1 MNSNTNIPVQSL
13 SVVDCNAHPDT
24 EFKRRQAPL
33 IGKRVVLALS
43 AALLAACGGGGS
55 TASSSESTVSLAT
68 VTTGY
73 TTKPTTPTTFVPTP
87 TTVAPALTAGVVLTD
102 VKIQNTGSAQGNV
115 PFTFGQVFAAGELS
129 TSEGLVAK
137 LADGTLVRLQTDV
150 KATHAD
156 GSVRHAIISGV
167 LPSLAAGASPTI
179 QLAKST
185 LSEKSTVTPQ
195 SMLDAGLSSDVT
207 ITINNTNYSA
217 SLANAVAAGTPI
229 NWLSGTTANE
239 WIFNAPLK
247 DAAGNV
253 HPMLTARFD
262 VRWYS
267 GLTRQARVE
276 VVVENSKT
284 FVAGSNL
291 TYDVNVNV
299 AGRSVYAKTGLTHY
313 HHSRWHQSA
322 WWDAA
327 TAPALNVQLNTAY
340 LIASK
345 AVSNYDQS
353 VIPAES
359 ALADLG
365 KQINSTNTGPMTIGP
380 VVPYMGM
387 TGARPDIAPLPNW
400 SVLYLLSGD
409 KRARD
414 AMMAAADGSGS
425 WSIHYRDE
433 KTGYPVRT
441 DNDINKNISLH
452 VNAAHLGPLP
462 VPRCAPS
469 DTTSCTSPYTHDTA
483 HEPSLAFLPYL
494 VTGDYYYLEE
504 MQFWAATN
512 PLETGPG
519 YNGFGQGLVR
529 WQQVRGQAWSL
540 RTLGHVAYITPDV
553 DPMKAYFT
561 KQLDNNLNFYHQT
574 YVVGNP
580 NKLGAYDGS
589 GEAAFQIEGSAP
601 WQDDFLTWSFAYL
614 SELGFSKAT
623 PILQWKSKYVVSR
636 MTAPDFCWIQAAS
649 YFLLFRDSPT
659 SPVYDTMGQ
668 VFAKTFST
676 DLRNEDNMS
685 VTAPA
690 GQSLLT
696 LKCGS
701 QEQAD
706 LLAVLNQRAWPV
718 GRMTGYA
725 ESATGY
731 PANMQPALAV
741 ASTSGIENGTKAWAV
756 YMGRVDKPD
765 FSKQPQF
772 DIIPR

>member
-1 MNSNTNIPVQSL
+1 MKSHTKLDIQNV
-13 SVVDCNAHPDT
+13 SVANCGANVGVTDGCSYL
-24 EFKRRQAPL
+24 PL
-33 IGKRVVLALS
+33 IGKRVAVVLS
-43 AALLAACGGGGS
+43 AGMLVACGGGGGGA
-55 TASSSESTVSLAT
+55 TAGSDGAISLAT
-68 VTTGY
+68 VTAGY
-73 TTKPTTPTTFVPTP
+73 TTKPTTPTTFVPVSSTA
-87 TTVAPALTAGVVLTD
+87 TPALTAGAVITD
-102 VKIQNTGSAQGNV
+102 VKIENAGKAQSNA
-115 PFTFGQVFAAGELS
+115 PFTFGQVFVAGQLS
-129 TSEGLVAK
+129 TTEGLVAK
-137 LADGTLVRLQTDV
+137 LADGTLVRLQMDV

-167 LPSLAAGASPTI
+167 LPSVGSGQVQTV

-185 LSEKSTVTPQ
+185 VSEKSTVTPKN
-195 SMLDAGLSSDVT
+195 MLDAGLSSDIT
-207 ITINNTNYSA
+207 ITINNTKYTA

-267 GLTRQARVE
+267 GLTKQARVE

-284 FVAGSNL
+284 FVSGSNL

-313 HHSRWHQSA
+313 HHARWHQSA
-322 WWDAA
+322 WWDA
-327 TAPALNVQLNTAY
+327 TMTPMNVQLNAAY

-359 ALADLG
+359 ALAELG

-380 VVPYMGM
+380 VVSYMGT
-387 TGARPDIAPLPNW
+387 TGGRPDIGPLPTW

-425 WSIHYRDE
+425 WSMHYRDE
-433 KTGYPVRT
+433 KTGYPIRT
-441 DNDINKNISLH
+441 DNDINKNISFH
-452 VNAAHLGPLP
+452 VNLAHLGPLP
-462 VPRCAPS
+462 VPRCAVS
-469 DTTSCTSPYTHDTA
+469 DASRCDSPYSTDTA
-483 HEPSLAFLPYL
+483 HEPSLVFLPYL

-504 MQFWAATN
+504 LQFWAATN
-512 PLETGPG
+512 PLDTAPG
-519 YNGFGQGLVR
+519 YNGYGQGLLR
-529 WQQVRGQAWSL
+529 YQQVRGQAWSL
-540 RTLGHVAYITPDV
+540 RTLGHVAYISPDA

-561 KQLDNNLNFYHQT
+561 KQLDSNLNFYNQT

-580 NKLGAYDGS
+580 NKLGMYDGS
-589 GEAAFQIEGSAP
+589 GEASFQLNGSAP
-601 WQDDFLTWSFAYL
+601 WQDDFLTWAFGYL

-623 PILQWKSKYVVSR
+623 PILKWKSKYPVSR
-636 MTAPDFCWIQAAS
+636 MTAPDSCWILAAS
-649 YFLLFRDSPT
+649 YYLTFRDSPT
-659 SPVYDTMGQ
+659 SPVYDTIGQ
-668 VFAKTFST
+668 VLAATYGAKTQFENG
-676 DLRNEDNMS
+676 DPR
-685 VTAPA
+685 PA
-690 GQSLLT
+690 TPGNTVLDRE
-696 LKCGS
+696 CGS
-701 QEQAD
+701 QAQAD
-706 LLAVLNQRAWPV
+706 YLGSINGYTWPK

-725 ESATGY
+725 DSPIGY

-741 ASTSGIENGTKAWAV
+741 AAGSGIENGQKAWSV
-756 YMGRVDKPD
+756 YMGRANKPD
-765 FSKQPQF
+765 FSKAPQF